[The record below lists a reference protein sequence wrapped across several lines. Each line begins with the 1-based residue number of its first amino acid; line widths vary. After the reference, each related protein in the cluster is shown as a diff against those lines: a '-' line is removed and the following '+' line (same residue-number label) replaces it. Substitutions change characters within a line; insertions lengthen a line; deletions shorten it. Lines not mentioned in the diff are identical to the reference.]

1 MVGVVIDDAIIVLE
15 NIERFVCEKGNVE
28 SQPERHAAEPLCPT
42 DAHVRGAGQRPV
54 FNGGASFGRLVAERS
69 RTRRREFGG
78 RRCPAA
84 DQARGKAGR
93 CHVVAMLSAAVMLS
107 AAAKQVVAAEQAVT
121 LVQREV
127 ELTEER
133 LAAGVA
139 DNLEVFQ
146 AQSALSQVRAARI
159 QALAQHVMARVNWA
173 LALGTIEQFQ
183 W

>member
-1 MVGVVIDDAIIVLE
+1 
-15 NIERFVCEKGNVE
+15 
-28 SQPERHAAEPLCPT
+28 
-42 DAHVRGAGQRPV
+42 
-54 FNGGASFGRLVAERS
+54 
-69 RTRRREFGG
+69 
-78 RRCPAA
+78 
-84 DQARGKAGR
+84 
-93 CHVVAMLSAAVMLS
+93 MLSAAVMLS